1 MDMTKTPLLDS
12 IQYPSDLRKLEI
24 NELKQVCDEIRQLII
39 DELANHPGHLG
50 ANLGTIELTVALH
63 YTMNTPE
70 DLLVWDVGHQAYAH
84 KILTGR
90 KHLFPTNRQFKG
102 ISGFPHPAES
112 PYDTFVAGHASNSIS
127 ASLGMS
133 IATRLENKRRLVAAI
148 IGDGSM
154 SGGLAFEGLNNT
166 SVHPNDLLI
175 ILNDN
180 HMSID
185 RNVGGLSEYLVKI
198 TTSKRYN
205 SFRWRTYLLL
215 KRLGIINETRKTRLL
230 RFGNSLKALLT
241 NQHNLFEGLNIRY
254 MGPVDG
260 HDVEGLVKVLKD
272 IKDMVGP
279 KLLHV
284 CTVKG
289 KGFAPAEQDATQWHA
304 PGRFDKLTG
313 EILTKSSGKDEPLKF
328 QDIFGHTLVELA
340 EQNPAIVGITPAM
353 PTGCCMNLMMERFPD
368 RSFDVGIAEGHA
380 VTFSGGMASQG
391 LIPFCNIYSSFAQ
404 RAYDNVIHDVA
415 IQKLPVVLC
424 LDRAGLVGEDGP
436 THHGVFDLP
445 SLRCIPNLII
455 SSPIDEHELRNLMY
469 TAQLKPQGPFVIR
482 YPRGNGFLTNWRNR
496 MEEIPIGKGAC
507 LREGKD
513 IALLCIGPVGK
524 TAEKV
529 AADLQLEGV
538 SVAVY
543 NMRFVKPLD
552 TALLHTI
559 GQAFDKVVTIENG
572 ALIGGFGTAII
583 EFFCEQG
590 YTSTVKRLGIPDQF
604 IEHGALADLHALCGI
619 DANGIRQ
626 TVLDFL
632 NH

>member
-1 MDMTKTPLLDS
+1 
-12 IQYPSDLRKLEI
+12 
-24 NELKQVCDEIRQLII
+24 
-39 DELANHPGHLG
+39 
-50 ANLGTIELTVALH
+50 
-63 YTMNTPE
+63 
-70 DLLVWDVGHQAYAH
+70 
-84 KILTGR
+84 
-90 KHLFPTNRQFKG
+90 
-102 ISGFPHPAES
+102 
-112 PYDTFVAGHASNSIS
+112 
-127 ASLGMS
+127 
-133 IATRLENKRRLVAAI
+133 
-148 IGDGSM
+148 
-154 SGGLAFEGLNNT
+154 
-166 SVHPNDLLI
+166 
-175 ILNDN
+175 
-180 HMSID
+180 
-185 RNVGGLSEYLVKI
+185 
-198 TTSKRYN
+198 
-205 SFRWRTYLLL
+205 
-215 KRLGIINETRKTRLL
+215 
-230 RFGNSLKALLT
+230 
-241 NQHNLFEGLNIRY
+241 
-254 MGPVDG
+254 
-260 HDVEGLVKVLKD
+260 
-272 IKDMVGP
+272 
-279 KLLHV
+279 
-284 CTVKG
+284 
-289 KGFAPAEQDATQWHA
+289 
-304 PGRFDKLTG
+304 
-313 EILTKSSGKDEPLKF
+313 
-328 QDIFGHTLVELA
+328 
-340 EQNPAIVGITPAM
+340 
-353 PTGCCMNLMMERFPD
+353 
-368 RSFDVGIAEGHA
+368 
-380 VTFSGGMASQG
+380 MASQG

-496 MEEIPIGKGAC
+496 MEEVPIGKGAC

-572 ALIGGFGTAII
+572 ALIGGFGTAIL

-619 DANGIRQ
+619 DAIGIRQ